1 VPNQPF
7 ELTVDLHFTS
17 WTFAKGH
24 RLRVAVNNSQ
34 WPMLWPTPYPFT
46 SALQLGAGKSRISLP
61 VVPHAE
67 RPVPQFE
74 PPFKSPTMPGFA
86 TLDAGTSSGYGEISS
101 VDRNPQTG
109 EVRITATNSGGQRY
123 PWGVERYHETIE
135 HRVTDGAPEKAA
147 LRGTHRMEV
156 SLPAASW
163 SGGGTHVHER
173 SRRVSLRLSPPPVRK
188 RQAVAREEL
197 ARRHPARFSVS

>member
-1 VPNQPF
+1 
-7 ELTVDLHFTS
+7 
-17 WTFAKGH
+17 
-24 RLRVAVNNSQ
+24 
-34 WPMLWPTPYPFT
+34 
-46 SALQLGAGKSRISLP
+46 
-61 VVPHAE
+61 
-67 RPVPQFE
+67 
-74 PPFKSPTMPGFA
+74 MPGFA

-156 SLPAASW
+156 SLPGRELVWEAELTFTSDRDAFHYDYRRRLSEN
-163 SGGGTHVHER
+163 GKLVRER
-173 SRRVSLRLSPPPVRK
+173 SWHDDIPRDF
-188 RQAVAREEL
+188 Q
-197 ARRHPARFSVS
+197 